1 MFPCW
6 NAHADNLIN
15 KIRKDL
21 PQEIDSAHGQV
32 WDAVLV
38 NKYLCELRV
47 AKKLGRKER
56 KHKEAQAVLA
66 AATAA
71 AAASSRISSVRKDLP
86 DGSTNQEVIGIVL
99 EITLMVDGGE
109 MMVIVVVVF
118 ILISCLCRIW
128 RSSILLVEGLV
139 IILNLC
145 HEQGRQFLK
154 WVSIRIHWNGILG
167 LFSQQRIFP
176 KIIPNHVISVVG
188 LRH

>member
-1 MFPCW
+1 MFPFW
-6 NAHADNLIN
+6 NVHADNLIN

-56 KHKEAQAVLA
+56 KQKEAQAVLA

-71 AAASSRISSVRKDLP
+71 AAASSRISSLRKDLL
-86 DGSTNQEVIGIVL
+86 DGSANQEVIGIIL

-109 MMVIVVVVF
+109 NDCYLVVVF

-128 RSSILLVEGLV
+128 
-139 IILNLC
+139 
-145 HEQGRQFLK
+145 
-154 WVSIRIHWNGILG
+154 
-167 LFSQQRIFP
+167 
-176 KIIPNHVISVVG
+176 
-188 LRH
+188 

>member
-1 MFPCW
+1 MYKF
-6 NAHADNLIN
+6 
-15 KIRKDL
+15 RKDL

-38 NKYLCELRV
+38 NKYLCELQA

-71 AAASSRISSVRKDLP
+71 AAASSRISSLRKDLL
-86 DGSTNQEVIGIVL
+86 DGSANQEVIGIIL

-109 MMVIVVVVF
+109 NDCYLVVVF

-128 RSSILLVEGLV
+128 
-139 IILNLC
+139 
-145 HEQGRQFLK
+145 
-154 WVSIRIHWNGILG
+154 
-167 LFSQQRIFP
+167 
-176 KIIPNHVISVVG
+176 
-188 LRH
+188 